1 LEITVEMNKCKLL
14 AIFSIAFLQLQFAA
28 HAQDVNAAAKQLNQ
42 YNESALPEK
51 LFVHTDKA
59 FYMAGEI
66 IWFKLYAADGF
77 LHRPLD
83 LSKIS
88 YVELLNKEHKPVL
101 QAKIGMKNGAGDGSF
116 QLPYSINSGNYTLRA
131 YTNWMKNNGA
141 DFFFE
146 KSISIVNGLKNMN
159 QPVAPTELF
168 DIQFFPEGGNLVN
181 GMESRVA
188 FRVISSAGKSISCS
202 GAVLNERNDTI
213 VKFASLRFGMG
224 RFDFFPTSGEK
235 YHAIVKINEKW
246 VRKELPVAFSQGL
259 TMRIN
264 DIGDEKIKLVIQNN
278 TGGRTV
284 SLLAHTRGF
293 LKLAATYQLL
303 NGKTEIEIDK
313 KQLGEGISHFTVF
326 DEHMKPLAERLFFRK
341 PADLALKATTDALSY
356 SERKKVTVDI
366 SATAGQQPIA
376 GNLSMSVYLLDSLQT
391 FENTDIRSY
400 LWLQSDLRG
409 NIESPAYYFN
419 ATGTEV
425 QEAAD
430 NLMLT
435 HGWSRFRWD
444 ALKQQQAAIPE
455 FIPETEGHIISGTIV
470 NKQNNTAVANTTA
483 YLSVPGEKSLFTTSV
498 SDKKGD
504 IRFNVKNFYGG
515 SEVIVQPD
523 AASDQYRIDNIA
535 NPFIERYSRNI
546 IPDLLLTEK
555 QSSAITDHSIEAQVG
570 NTYHADK
577 QQKFLYPKTIDT
589 TTFYGTPSNRYF
601 LDDYTRFTTMEE
613 VIREYVR
620 NVRLEKSG
628 DKFQF
633 RLYHIDFGTFFD
645 SDPLV
650 LLDGVPVSDADK
662 IARFDPL
669 KIKRIDVLARRFY
682 QNNLTHNGILSFS
695 TYQGNL
701 AEHQLDP
708 NALIIEYVG
717 LQLQR
722 EFFSPVYETEA
733 EINSRLPDLRNQ
745 LFWSPEIQTD
755 KNGRQKLSFYTA
767 DIPGVYG
774 IVLQGITA
782 SGLAGYC
789 TTTFKV
795 TR

>member
-1 LEITVEMNKCKLL
+1 MNKRKRL
-14 AIFSIAFLQLQFAA
+14 AIFFIAFLQSQFTVY
-28 HAQDVNAAAKQLNQ
+28 AQDVNAVTKQLNQ

-66 IWFKLYAADGF
+66 IWFKLYATDGF
-77 LHRPLD
+77 LNHPLN
-83 LSKIS
+83 LSRIS
-88 YVELLNKEHKPVL
+88 YVELISKEGKPVL
-101 QAKIGMKNGAGDGSF
+101 QAKIGMENGNGNGSF
-116 QLPYSINSGNYTLRA
+116 QLPYSVNSGNYILRA
-131 YTNWMKNNGA
+131 YTNWMKNSGA
-141 DFFFE
+141 DFFFQ
-146 KSISIVNGLKNMN
+146 KSISIVNGLKSMN
-159 QPVAPTELF
+159 QPVGSTELF

-188 FRVISSAGKSISCS
+188 FRAVSSAGKSVSCS

-213 VKFASLRFGMG
+213 VRFASLVFGMG
-224 RFDFFPTSGEK
+224 HFDLLPAPGEK
-235 YHAIVKINEKW
+235 YHAIIKINEKQ
-246 VRKELPVAFSQGL
+246 VRRELPVAFNRGL
-259 TMRIN
+259 IMRIN
-264 DIGDEKIKLVIQNN
+264 DIGNEKIKLVIQNN

-284 SLLAHTRGF
+284 SVMAHTRGL

-303 NGKTEIEIDK
+303 NGKTEIEINK
-313 KQLGEGISHFTVF
+313 NQLGEGISHFTVF
-326 DEHMKPLAERLFFRK
+326 DEKMKALAERLFFRK
-341 PADLALKATTDALSY
+341 PADLTLKASTDALSY
-356 SERKKVTVDI
+356 SGRKKVTVDI

-391 FENTDIRSY
+391 FESTDIRSY

-419 ATGTEV
+419 GTGPEV
-425 QEAAD
+425 QEATD

-435 HGWSRFRWD
+435 QGWSRFRWD
-444 ALKQQQAAIPE
+444 TLMQQQATIPE

-470 NKQNNTAVANTTA
+470 NKQNNAAVANTTA

-498 SDKKGD
+498 SDKKGN

-515 SEVIVQPD
+515 SEIIVQPD
-523 AASDQYRIDNIA
+523 AVSDQYRIDNIA
-535 NPFIERYSRNI
+535 NPFSEKYSRTV

-555 QSSAITDHSIEAQVG
+555 QSAAITDHNIEAQVA
-570 NTYHADK
+570 NTYYADK
-577 QQKFLYPKTIDT
+577 QQRFLYPEAIDT
-589 TTFYGTPSNRYF
+589 MAFYGTPSNRYF

-613 VIREYVR
+613 VIREYVK
-620 NVRLEKSG
+620 NVRLERSG

-633 RLYHIDFGTFFD
+633 RLYHLDFATFFD

-662 IARFDPL
+662 IVSFDPL

-708 NALIIEYVG
+708 DALIVEYAG

-733 EINSRLPDLRNQ
+733 QVNSRLPDLRNQ
-745 LFWSPEIQTD
+745 LFWSPEIRTD
-755 KNGRQKLSFYTA
+755 TNGRQKLSFYTA
-767 DIPGVYG
+767 DVPGVYG

-782 SGLAGYC
+782 SGLAGYS

-795 TR
+795 MGSEN